1 MQTPSAG
8 IPGLLFK
15 GRFEYMGIVRGI
27 VRRLELLAHYEV
39 ELASALAAL
48 TCRRV
53 EAVTPVDTQHTHH
66 RQIETYAET
75 G

>member
-1 MQTPSAG
+1 
-8 IPGLLFK
+8 
-15 GRFEYMGIVRGI
+15 MGIVRGI

-39 ELASALAAL
+39 ELASAFAAL